1 MKYRF
6 ACKLVVCI
14 SLLFATNLSIGQVQA
29 AESQK
34 PAEAVENAHG
44 PQEADVDKVARELS
58 NPLTSLW
65 SLNNEFDFQSYDGK
79 VSDRKQQAIWFFK
92 PVMPIGFG
100 KDWIWVNRP
109 TIPVSF
115 KQPYLDTKSGA
126 WENKSGLG
134 DIEYL
139 GLIGKNL
146 PGGLVLAGGLTTIF
160 PTATNEALG
169 SGKWQAGPALV
180 AAKLDKKYILGTL
193 VQQWWSFAGQHD
205 RPSTNLTAMQ
215 LFYFLNFSGGWQ
227 VGGTPIISADWKEDS
242 ENRFNVPVG
251 LGVYKTLKLGKL
263 PIKIGIEFQYS
274 IIHEELFGR
283 DYNIKFMLTPV
294 IPALF

>member
-6 ACKLVVCI
+6 AYKLVASI
-14 SLLFATNLSIGQVQA
+14 SLLFAANLSIGYLQA
-29 AESQK
+29 AENPKPPEEIQK
-34 PAEAVENAHG
+34 ENG

-65 SLNNEFDFQSYDGK
+65 SLNNEIDFQSYSGKLSDGK
-79 VSDRKQQAIWFFK
+79 QQVVWDFK

-109 TIPVSF
+109 TIPVFF
-115 KQPYLDTKSGA
+115 KQPYLNKQNETWD
-126 WENKSGLG
+126 NKSGLG

-169 SGKWQAGPALV
+169 NGKWQAGPALV
-180 AAKLDKKYILGTL
+180 AAKLDKKYIVGTL
-193 VQQWWSFAGQHD
+193 VQQWWSFAGQQD

-227 VGGTPIISADWKEDS
+227 VGGTPIISADWEEDS
-242 ENRFNVPVG
+242 ENRFNVPIG

-263 PIKIGIEFQYS
+263 PIKLGVEFQYS
-274 IIHEELFGR
+274 VIHEELFGR
-283 DYNIKFMLTPV
+283 DYNIKFMFTPV